1 MSMQIAAAKLPLG
14 LARGLAR
21 GLSTQGTAAQAT
33 CAVTQDAAVLLYQGV
48 SCLQVQEVVAGSQV
62 SPALPQRSPTVF
74 GINAGSIAS
83 AIRSNAAASPY
94 QTAPVRSMSI
104 LAASKMVGAGCAT
117 IALAGVGAGLG
128 VMFGSL
134 INGAARNPNIA
145 KQLVGYALLGFALT
159 ESIALFSL
167 LVVFLILWLD
177 RDTNPCLNFQRIGES
192 KQRPLELCR
201 WDDLE
206 ALPPIGKEYQ
216 QGYKLLNDRLPKVK
230 QRLHRAAEFRR
241 GIDGRARNNA

>member
-1 MSMQIAAAKLPLG
+1 VARLS
-14 LARGLAR
+14 RGLATQAQAAV
-21 GLSTQGTAAQAT
+21 GASTPAALQQVADVPAAQAFK
-33 CAVTQDAAVLLYQGV
+33 
-48 SCLQVQEVVAGSQV
+48 
-62 SPALPQRSPTVF
+62 PAPAMKVPMAF
-74 GINAGSIAS
+74 GLNASSLAS
-83 AIRSNAAASPY
+83 SIRSQAAASPMAL

-167 LVVFLILWLD
+167 LVVFLIL
-177 RDTNPCLNFQRIGES
+177 F
-192 KQRPLELCR
+192 
-201 WDDLE
+201 
-206 ALPPIGKEYQ
+206 A
-216 QGYKLLNDRLPKVK
+216 
-230 QRLHRAAEFRR
+230 
-241 GIDGRARNNA
+241 

>member
-21 GLSTQGTAAQAT
+21 GLSAQGSTAQGAAFASSATQEMKTPTHIVAVSQTA
-33 CAVTQDAAVLLYQGV
+33 
-48 SCLQVQEVVAGSQV
+48 
-62 SPALPQRSPTVF
+62 PALPQRSPTVF
-74 GINAGSIAS
+74 GLNAASIAS
-83 AIRSNAAASPY
+83 AIRSNGAASPY
-94 QTAPVRSMSI
+94 QSAPARSMSI

-167 LVVFLILWLD
+167 LVVFLIL
-177 RDTNPCLNFQRIGES
+177 F
-192 KQRPLELCR
+192 
-201 WDDLE
+201 
-206 ALPPIGKEYQ
+206 A
-216 QGYKLLNDRLPKVK
+216 
-230 QRLHRAAEFRR
+230 
-241 GIDGRARNNA
+241 